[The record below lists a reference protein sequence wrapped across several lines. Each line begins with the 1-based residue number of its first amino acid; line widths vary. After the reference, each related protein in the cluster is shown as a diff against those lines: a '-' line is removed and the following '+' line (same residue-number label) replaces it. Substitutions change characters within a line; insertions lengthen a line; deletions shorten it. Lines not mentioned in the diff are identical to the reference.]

1 MTTVD
6 AHADRMRVHHGE
18 RAEYRFYFVALYPF
32 ALGLT
37 LVRRIARLGRP
48 GRGVRADSVFG
59 EAAGVAR
66 GAAGFA
72 FMGR

>member
-6 AHADRMRVHHGE
+6 AHADRMRTHHGE
-18 RAEYRFYFVALYPF
+18 RTEYRFYFVALYPF

-37 LVRRIARLGRP
+37 LVRRLARLGRTDTS
-48 GRGVRADSVFG
+48 GSGASIFG